1 MLLISIDVSSQ
12 HDNHTFDKN
21 YIQQFIKEKPIW
33 RNYGM
38 YIFVALE
45 EYDKLVNS

>member
-1 MLLISIDVSSQ
+1 MLFISIDVSSQ

-21 YIQQFIKEKPIW
+21 YSQQFIKEKPIL

-38 YIFVALE
+38 YIFVELE
-45 EYDKLVNS
+45 DYDTVVNS